1 MVEASEEFDGW
12 FRREYPR
19 VLGAVLI
26 VCNGDLG
33 KAEDATNEAFI
44 SAYEK
49 WDRVSAMSSRRGWVT
64 KVAINKAKR
73 SFLRRRQDVELVHDD
88 SVLVAADDPAIDH
101 ELWAAVSKLSAR
113 QRAAVVLRYVDDLP
127 QADIAT
133 HLDIAPGTVAATL
146 NHARRNLRIELE
158 GEAS

>member
-44 SAYEK
+44 AAYET
-49 WDRVSAMSSRRGWVT
+49 WDRVSVMSSRRGWVT

-73 SFLRRRQDVELVHDD
+73 SFLRRRRDVELTNDD
-88 SVLVAADDPAIDH
+88 SALVADDDPAIDH

-127 QADIAT
+127 QAEIAT
-133 HLDIAPGTVAATL
+133 HLDVAPGTVAATL